1 MEEKELLSLK
11 SKANLNCKI
20 CDKCCE
26 YRGDIKITPINV
38 LEISNYLKISIDEF
52 LEKYTETA
60 INEEPEIVIKAV
72 GDKNYCIFNDRQ
84 TFKCRIHAVEPM
96 QCLVFPLV
104 PWDLEKDLFIN
115 SNQCVLKDDKKIKV
129 GKWLNENN
137 KIYKRNKLIYQKW
150 IELMEEIQPWWKIIP
165 SEKQDKIKSLLYNE
179 YDINKNFEKQVLK
192 NIEEVRKIYGEG
204 YFNYSR

>member
-1 MEEKELLSLK
+1 MEEKELLGLK
-11 SKANLNCKI
+11 SKANLNCAI

-38 LEISNYLKISIDEF
+38 LEISNFLNISIDEF

-60 INEEPEIVIKAV
+60 PNEEPELVIKAV
-72 GDKNYCIFNDRQ
+72 GEKRRCIFNDENNY
-84 TFKCRIHAVEPM
+84 KCKIHEVEPM

-115 SNQCVLKDDKKIKV
+115 SKQCVNKNDKKIKV
-129 GKWLNENN
+129 DKWLNGNN

-150 IELMEEIQPWWKIIP
+150 IEIVEEIQPWWKILKK
-165 SEKQDKIKSLLYNE
+165 EEQEKIKYLLFRN
-179 YDINKNFEKQVLK
+179 YDLNSNIKKQILN
-192 NIEEVRKIYGEG
+192 NIDEARLLFSQIM
-204 YFNYSR
+204 NRSIR